1 MEELGMPVVL
11 GSGRCRVL
19 GGRVDA
25 LELRGSDVRYA
36 EEKLVCRWV
45 GVGYPEA
52 YRCRVRS
59 AVGIGY
65 SEYVIG
71 CKVTG

>member
-36 EEKLVCRWV
+36 EKLVCR
-45 GVGYPEA
+45 
-52 YRCRVRS
+52 CRVPR
-59 AVGIGY
+59 GI
-65 SEYVIG
+65 SM
-71 CKVTG
+71 